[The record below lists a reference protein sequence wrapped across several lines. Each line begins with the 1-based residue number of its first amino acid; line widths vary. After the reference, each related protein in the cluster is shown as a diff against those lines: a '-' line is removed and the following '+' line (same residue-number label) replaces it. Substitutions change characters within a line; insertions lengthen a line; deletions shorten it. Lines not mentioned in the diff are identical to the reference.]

1 MPAFAATFEFCD
13 DFGKDGLLRI
23 DKSLQ
28 IVGIVHCFTPPIV
41 PE

>member
-1 MPAFAATFEFCD
+1 MPAFAAVFEFLD
-13 DFGKDGLLRI
+13 HAGKDGLLRI

-28 IVGIVHCFTPPIV
+28 IVGIVHCFTPPIL